1 MFILIKSQLLKFLWA
16 TQQRSSVKSMNSS
29 TKKPVL
35 LNSNQPTPNIK
46 EVNAVIRVEKNT
58 QPKDSANDFSETY
71 LFSEFNI
78 MFTFISVDP
87 SNQERK
93 VVLPIWFSSSILT
106 NITKNVR
113 KMVFGCGTVTQE
125 SRSLDEDS

>member
-16 TQQRSSVKSMNSS
+16 TQQRSSVKSINSA
-29 TKKPVL
+29 TKKLVL

-58 QPKDSANDFSETY
+58 KPEDSANDFSETY

-93 VVLPIWFSSSILT
+93 VVLAI
-106 NITKNVR
+106 
-113 KMVFGCGTVTQE
+113 
-125 SRSLDEDS
+125 